1 MDNNADLLEVLQRIA
16 SSLEK
21 ILLLGKAKD
30 KYFIRRKLTSRIKV
44 RIRKRDGNKC
54 VRCGFPDKLTVHH
67 IIPISEAASHGEEKI
82 SSDDNLVTLCE
93 RCHTNVHL
101 VFDLE
106 KPRFF
111 KYIKHI
117 KNKIKISEKFKD
129 EPIIR

>member
-106 KPRFF
+106 KPRFLS
-111 KYIKHI
+111 
-117 KNKIKISEKFKD
+117 ISNISRTKLKLVKKSED
-129 EPIIR
+129 IIIR